1 MKHRDRAIIPL
12 RLVYC
17 AHAPFIRVRAPT
29 RGHRRRVFVLLFVAQ
44 HRSIG
49 AAECSRGFRAGDVG
63 GGPGGNNNNRARYR
77 PASIAASPAPCCLT
91 PAGEHARPRL
101 PSSPAPSGPELLR
114 DGRGGAAAAAGGAR
128 GAECGRPAARAAGR
142 RGRCAA
148 APDQELHLVRR
159 CSHADAPVGVEGGRD
174 DWAFHWCWTKR
185 CSDHLFFML
194 LHWQHNNVGN

>member
-1 MKHRDRAIIPL
+1 MKHRDRPIIPL

-17 AHAPFIRVRAPT
+17 LHAP
-29 RGHRRRVFVLLFVAQ
+29 LFVSVHQLAVIDGACFFFLFFFC
-44 HRSIG
+44 RPASIG
-49 AAECSRGFRAGDVG
+49 AECWGGFRAGDVG
-63 GGPGGNNNNRARYR
+63 GGPGGNNNNRARCC

-101 PSSPAPSGPELLR
+101 PSSPVPSGPEPLR

-159 CSHADAPVGVEGGRD
+159 CSHADAPVRGMTGRFIGAGQKD
-174 DWAFHWCWTKR
+174 AVITCFSC
-185 CSDHLFFML
+185 C
-194 LHWQHNNVGN
+194 QIGNITV